1 MFKYLMTAAAL
12 KAFSTSPRTKRM
24 YRQLG
29 NKLGQKRRIRY
40 GLSRKYIDRAKRM
53 LELCEKH
60 QAIQPGDRLLE
71 IGTGWIH
78 WESTIIRLFYDVEI
92 TLFDVW
98 DNRQLEAYKHSFGQL
113 DAIIEQE
120 IDMNAEQRERVHG
133 LLQSITKA
141 ASFEEIYDLLGF
153 QYVIDPTGTLKQF
166 QDGYFAAIYSCNVL
180 EHVDRSILPEFVRDF
195 HRLLKP
201 GGYSIHQIDPGDH
214 LAYYDRSVCLK
225 NYLRYSD
232 RMWQRY
238 FENDVQYFNR
248 VQRSDWI
255 RLYNEAGF
263 ELIEEE
269 STLTDISTI
278 KVNKSYAN
286 LCEQDLKCITL
297 QVVHR
302 KKHEET

>member
-1 MFKYLMTAAAL
+1 MIKYLMTAAAL

-53 LELCEKH
+53 LELCENH

-113 DAIIEQE
+113 DAIIEKE

-133 LLQSITKA
+133 LLQSITKSV
-141 ASFEEIYDLLGF
+141 SFEEIYDLLGF
-153 QYVIDPTGTLKQF
+153 QYVIDPTGTLQQF
-166 QDGYFAAIYSCNVL
+166 QGGSFAAIYSCNVL

-225 NYLRYSD
+225 NYLRYSE
-232 RMWQRY
+232 RMWRRY

-248 VQRSDWI
+248 VQRSDWL

-263 ELIEEE
+263 ELVEEE
-269 STLTDISTI
+269 STPTDISTI
-278 KVNKSYAN
+278 KVHKSYAN

-302 KKHEET
+302 KTHEEA